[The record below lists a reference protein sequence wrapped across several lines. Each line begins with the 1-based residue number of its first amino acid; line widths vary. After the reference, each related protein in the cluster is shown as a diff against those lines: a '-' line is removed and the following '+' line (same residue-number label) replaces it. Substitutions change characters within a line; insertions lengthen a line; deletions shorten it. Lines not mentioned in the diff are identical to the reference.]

1 MSGTETTAEREA
13 ADRRG
18 VDGLTRR
25 IVEHGKESGKP
36 VSHDAARRQAAEIA
50 RITDAQRRR

>member
-1 MSGTETTAEREA
+1 MATETTSEREA

-25 IVEHGKESGKP
+25 IVEHGKETGRE
-36 VSHDAARRQAAEIA
+36 VRHDDARRQAATIA
-50 RITDAQRRR
+50 ERCNRERRR